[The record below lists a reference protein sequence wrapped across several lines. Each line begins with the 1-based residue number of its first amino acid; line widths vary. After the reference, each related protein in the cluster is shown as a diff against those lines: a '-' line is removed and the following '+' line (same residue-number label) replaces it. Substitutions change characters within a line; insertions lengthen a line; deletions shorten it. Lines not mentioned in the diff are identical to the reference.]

1 MEMQGEELINAPREK
16 VWDALNDPE
25 ILKQAIPG
33 CEEVVKD
40 SDTSFAAKVKVK
52 VGPVKA
58 TFKGA
63 VSLSNIDAPN
73 GYTITGEGK
82 GGAAGFGKGG
92 ADVKLEEA
100 PNGATLLKYDV
111 NASVGG
117 KMAQIGS
124 RLIDSTAKK
133 LAGEFFSKFNE
144 LVSDSAAAEAPVEA
158 AEAATDTVAE
168 EAAAPVEPTPA
179 PTASEEP
186 KPEKAPAPSAS
197 WMRPTVLIPV
207 ALAVAAILYMLT
219 KGGGS

>member
-1 MEMQGEELINAPREK
+1 MEMHGEELINAPKEK
-16 VWDALNDPE
+16 VWEALNDPE

-33 CEEVVKD
+33 CEEIEKD
-40 SDTSFAAKVKVK
+40 SDTSFTAKVKVK

-92 ADVKLEEA
+92 ADVALSDA
-100 PNGATLLKYDV
+100 DGGTLLKYDV
-111 NASVGG
+111 KASVGG

-133 LAGEFFSKFNE
+133 LAGEFFTSFNE
-144 LVSDSAAAEAPVEA
+144 LVSAGA
-158 AEAATDTVAE
+158 
-168 EAAAPVEPTPA
+168 
-179 PTASEEP
+179 ASEEP
-186 KPEKAPAPSAS
+186 VTESADATTEAPAAEPEAAPAPAATPEPQEPEQAAG
-197 WMRPTVLIPV
+197 WMKPSILIPV
-207 ALAVAAILYMLT
+207 AIVVAAILYFLT
-219 KGGGS
+219 QGNS

>member
-1 MEMQGEELINAPREK
+1 MEMHGEELINAPKEK
-16 VWDALNDPE
+16 VWEALNDPE

-33 CEEVVKD
+33 CEEIEKD
-40 SDTSFAAKVKVK
+40 SDTSFTAKVKVK

-92 ADVKLEEA
+92 ADVSLTEA
-100 PNGATLLKYDV
+100 DGGTLLKYDV
-111 NASVGG
+111 KASVGG

-133 LAGEFFSKFNE
+133 LAGEFFTNFNE
-144 LVSDSAAAEAPVEA
+144 LVSTGAAEEAPAVETETSAAAETTPEPAQ
-158 AEAATDTVAE
+158 AENV
-168 EAAAPVEPTPA
+168 A
-179 PTASEEP
+179 PTQSATPEP
-186 KPEKAPAPSAS
+186 QEPEQPAGWMKPSI
-197 WMRPTVLIPV
+197 LIPV
-207 ALAVAAILYMLT
+207 AIVVAAILYFLT
-219 KGGGS
+219 QGNS